1 MLAAIAALLVC
12 QLIGEAAVRAV
23 DLPFPGP
30 VVGMILLFVLMLA
43 RAPLPVALGN
53 TADGL
58 LQHLSMFVPAGVGV
72 VQHLELLSGAGL
84 RLMAVVVLTTLIT
97 LAVTALV
104 FAVLARLLRADALA
118 AGKPESGE
126 RP

>member
-1 MLAAIAALLVC
+1 
-12 QLIGEAAVRAV
+12 
-23 DLPFPGP
+23 
-30 VVGMILLFVLMLA
+30 
-43 RAPLPVALGN
+43 
-53 TADGL
+53 
-58 LQHLSMFVPAGVGV
+58 V

-104 FAVLARLLRADALA
+104 FAALARLLHADALA